1 MSRKPASST
10 ILKPAFFDRA
20 ADAVARD
27 LCGRTLVRLRD
38 GARIALTIAETEAYL
53 GPHDL
58 ACHAA
63 RGRTPRTEIMYGP
76 AATFYVYFVYGMH
89 WMLNVVT
96 GPEGYPAAVLIRG
109 AGEFGGPARLTRGL
123 EITGALNAKQ
133 AAPESGLW
141 FEAGEGA
148 QPVAATPRI
157 GVDYAGPRWSARK
170 LRFVL
175 RN

>member
-1 MSRKPASST
+1 
-10 ILKPAFFDRA
+10 
-20 ADAVARD
+20 
-27 LCGRTLVRLRD
+27 
-38 GARIALTIAETEAYL
+38 
-53 GPHDL
+53 
-58 ACHAA
+58 
-63 RGRTPRTEIMYGP
+63 MYGP
-76 AATFYVYFVYGMH
+76 AGFAYVYFTYGMH

-133 AAPESGLW
+133 ATPESGLW